1 MELFRQK
8 LTSLSLE
15 ELKEFVADCRSINWN
30 WARMKT
36 QTILRRVMEPC
47 DFVIRPD
54 FHPKTELL
62 KLWLVSYRTNIAKL
76 DSPSEEICL
85 AAVEA
90 NPLAFILMPGRHRT
104 PKVAMAAVARKGGL
118 LKYVKQQTP
127 EICLT
132 AVKNRGWALEYVKDQ
147 TPEICMAAVKNGG
160 WALKYVKQQT
170 PEICMAAV
178 EQCGLVLNYVKH
190 ADEAIC
196 LAATSQDH
204 RALQIVWNRWPHLGL
219 SVQEKIERREEE

>member
-15 ELKEFVADCRSINWN
+15 ELKKFVADCRSINWN

-118 LKYVKQQTP
+118 LKYVKDQTP

-132 AVKNRGWALEYVKDQ
+132 
-147 TPEICMAAVKNGG
+147 AVKNGG

>member
-127 EICLT
+127 EIC
-132 AVKNRGWALEYVKDQ
+132 
-147 TPEICMAAVKNGG
+147 
-160 WALKYVKQQT
+160 
-170 PEICMAAV
+170 MAAV